1 MNSGIIKSPEFL
13 KYKILKFEAR
23 YSIIPSPQMGKPVS
37 CKESFSHDK
46 NILGHAKFPSE
57 EIFLKLPVCM
67 ELQCTFTICHPLLL
81 GQNFPSKMLSAPGTS
96 YSHNF
101 KNI

>member
-23 YSIIPSPQMGKPVS
+23 YSIIPFPQMGKPVS

-46 NILGHAKFPSE
+46 NILEHAS
-57 EIFLKLPVCM
+57 FLLRK
-67 ELQCTFTICHPLLL
+67 
-81 GQNFPSKMLSAPGTS
+81 
-96 YSHNF
+96 YS
-101 KNI
+101 